1 MKTSKNPFDTPA
13 EFEQF
18 RWQTAAKILAGML
31 SNHVFTK
38 DTASTLPYNDEV
50 LAGWAVG
57 YTDALIK
64 QLVCK
69 EDGKAP
75 MIKFSPV
82 LKESEDER
90 IRKTLISYFEWVKE
104 RDCKSE
110 WNGLKVDD
118 IRAWLEK
125 QKVSTDGDFARG
137 YDCGYEC
144 CFNSHGAEWFEK
156 QKEQKPA
163 EWSEEDEYL
172 LIETIQHLEELIR
185 IDEKK
190 HCGVNVQYYQRDIDW
205 LKSLRPSWK
214 PEGQQLDCLRHMI
227 NVSTVDKIDKQFV
240 IDLYEQLKK
249 L

>member
-1 MKTSKNPFDTPA
+1 MKLSKDPFETSA

-31 SNHVFTK
+31 SNPVFTK
-38 DTASTLPYNDEV
+38 STASTLPYEDEV
-50 LAGWAVG
+50 LAGWAVDS
-57 YTDALIK
+57 TDALIE
-64 QLVCK
+64 QLAGK
-69 EDGKAP
+69 EIP
-75 MIKFSPV
+75 
-82 LKESEDER
+82 
-90 IRKTLISYFEWVKE
+90 
-104 RDCKSE
+104 
-110 WNGLKVDD
+110 
-118 IRAWLEK
+118 
-125 QKVSTDGDFARG
+125 
-137 YDCGYEC
+137 
-144 CFNSHGAEWFEK
+144 EK

-163 EWSEEDEYL
+163 EWDEDDEYL